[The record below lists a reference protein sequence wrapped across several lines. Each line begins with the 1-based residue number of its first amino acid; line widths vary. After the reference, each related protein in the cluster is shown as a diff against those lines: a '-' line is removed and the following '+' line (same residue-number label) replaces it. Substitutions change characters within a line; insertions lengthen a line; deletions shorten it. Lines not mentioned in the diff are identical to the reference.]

1 MQVTQYGLQEAF
13 QRARQ
18 QIFIANLP
26 PTAVVGPNMQC
37 FGGATD
43 GQVSAAR
50 DAAMN
55 AVLSQ
60 SYLRL
65 IQPLTANLN
74 TFNFP
79 VQVDQPTVNP
89 GEVRLEKQDAL
100 FASSTAFYLAKG
112 ASATDVSYIPVTY
125 PNATTWPTGSGTGGL
140 NTVYNG
146 FLKITINK
154 SVILPAY
161 SMRTFRQVPQ
171 TQNGVGITAQTVF
184 PIDQFDPS
192 QVALWEPT
200 INLIGTKQN
209 QWQLI
214 LPSNM
219 TATIEAN
226 TWGMFD
232 IFGVL
237 AQNVTLFT

>member
-13 QRARQ
+13 KRARQ

-26 PTAVVGPNMQC
+26 EDAQVTGYMTC
-37 FGGATD
+37 SGGAS
-43 GQVSAAR
+43 QAQAQAAAN
-50 DAAMN
+50 AAQN

-65 IQPLTANLN
+65 IQQMTTNLN
-74 TFNFP
+74 LFNFP

-89 GEVRLEKQDAL
+89 GEVRLQKQDAL
-100 FASSTAFYLAKG
+100 FASSMAFYLAKG
-112 ASATDVSYIPVTY
+112 GSATDVSYKPQTY
-125 PNATTWPTGSGTGGL
+125 PNATTWPTGSGAGGL
-140 NTVYNG
+140 DTIYNG
-146 FLKITINK
+146 SLILTINK
-154 SVILPAY
+154 SVILPNY
-161 SMRTFRQVPQ
+161 SMRAFRQVPQ
-171 TQNGVGITAQTVF
+171 TQNGVGVTAQTVF

-192 QVALWEPT
+192 AVALWEPT

-209 QWQLI
+209 VWQLA
-214 LPSNM
+214 LPANM
-219 TATIEAN
+219 TATIEAT
-226 TWGMFD
+226 TWGIFD

>member
-1 MQVTQYGLQEAF
+1 MQVQQYGLQQAF

-18 QIFIANLP
+18 QIFVSNLP
-26 PTAVVGPNMQC
+26 DTAIVSGQMQC
-37 FGGATD
+37 VGGATPQ
-43 GQVSAAR
+43 QVEYAKNAAE
-50 DAAMN
+50 N

-74 TFNFP
+74 VFNFP

-89 GEVRLEKQDAL
+89 GEIRLEKQDAL

-112 ASATDVSYIPVTY
+112 GSATDVSYSPITY
-125 PNATTWPTGSGTGGL
+125 PNPVTWATGALTGGL
-140 NTVYNG
+140 YTVYNG

-161 SMRTFRQVPQ
+161 SMRTFMQIPQ
-171 TQNGVGITAQTVF
+171 TQLTAATNSPIT
-184 PIDQFDPS
+184 QFDPS

-209 QWQLI
+209 QWQLVM
-214 LPSNM
+214 PANM

-226 TWGMFD
+226 TWGIFD